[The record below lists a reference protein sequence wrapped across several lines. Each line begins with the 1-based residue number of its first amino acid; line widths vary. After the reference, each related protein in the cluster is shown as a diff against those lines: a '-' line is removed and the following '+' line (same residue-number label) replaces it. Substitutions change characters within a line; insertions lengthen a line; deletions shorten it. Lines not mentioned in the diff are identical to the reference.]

1 MKKLNFYFVV
11 IVLTILMS
19 CEGVNLSSQN
29 SAPNCIWTER
39 TFFTFATVQLSFP
52 PGINSLHNIQ
62 TGGGQPETDLTQLL
76 LRPGNGGIPGHQ
88 SQATLNLTGDG
99 LDCKG
104 TEATTYLANSPDVS
118 NTAVWVNLPSN
129 GGVKSFSINIKSDDY
144 INEVGNALYYFIQ
157 WKGGSQS
164 MVAQPLVDLG
174 EKIIYTIDGSGR
186 QIYMPDGSNGSNY
199 LISDGEETDIL
210 P

>member
-19 CEGVNLSSQN
+19 CENNVSIGPT
-29 SAPNCIWTER
+29 APNCIWTER

-52 PGINSLHNIQ
+52 TGINSLHNIQ

-76 LRPGNGGIPGHQ
+76 LRQGNGSWPGHQ
-88 SQATLNLTGDG
+88 SKATLNLTGDG

-129 GGVKSFSINIKSDDY
+129 GGVKSFTINVYSDDY
-144 INEVGNALYYFIQ
+144 INEAGSELYYYIN
-157 WKGGSQS
+157 WSGASQS
-164 MVAQPLVDLG
+164 MVAPPLIATGTKYVFSTDS
-174 EKIIYTIDGSGR
+174 SGR
-186 QIYMPDGSNGSNY
+186 QIIYVDGSNGSNY
-199 LISDGEETDIL
+199 LISDGEEIDIL